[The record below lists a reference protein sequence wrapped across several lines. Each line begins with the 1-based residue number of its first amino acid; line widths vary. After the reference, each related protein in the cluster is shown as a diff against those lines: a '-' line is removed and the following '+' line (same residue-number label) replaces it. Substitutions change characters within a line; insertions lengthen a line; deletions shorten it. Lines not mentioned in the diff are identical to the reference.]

1 MHFTFSGGCS
11 VMMQWNVS
19 TRVENARPATVG
31 VLHPGEMGAAIAA
44 SLSLAGH
51 RVLWASAG
59 RSAATR
65 ARAERAGLEDVG
77 YTRAVAAKSDVVL
90 SVCPPAAAHD
100 VRESVHGYTG
110 IYVDANAVS
119 PDTALRIAAVV
130 EAGGATYVDGGIVGP
145 PPRPPRTTRLYLAGS
160 AADAVAALFAGTAV
174 TAHVLG
180 GPVPV
185 ASALKMVFAAWTKG
199 SAALLLATLAAAR
212 SLGLEDDLR
221 AEWALSRPELAE
233 HVEAAGRSAGV
244 KGWRWSG
251 EMEEIATTFAAAG
264 LPDGFHSAAAALF
277 ARLPRGG
284 EPSLEA
290 VLHALLGRE
299 G

>member
-1 MHFTFSGGCS
+1 L
-11 VMMQWNVS
+11 NVDA
-19 TRVENARPATVG
+19 RVENGRPATVG

-44 SLSLAGH
+44 SLTLAGR
-51 RVLWASAG
+51 RVLWASEG

-65 ARAERAGLEDVG
+65 ARAEQAGLEDVG
-77 YTRAVAAKSDVVL
+77 CTRAVAAESDVVL

-100 VRESVHGYTG
+100 VGESMRGFTG

-119 PDTALRIAAVV
+119 PETAMRIAAVV

-145 PPRPPRTTRLYLAGS
+145 PPRPPRTTRLYLAGA
-160 AADAVAALFAGTAV
+160 AADAVGALFAGTAV
-174 TAHVLG
+174 TAHVLS
-180 GPVPV
+180 GPQPV

-221 AEWALSRPELAE
+221 AEWALSKPELAE
-233 HVEAAGRSAGV
+233 HVQAAGRSAAV

-251 EMEEIATTFAAAG
+251 EMEQIAATFAAAG
-264 LPDGFHSAAAALF
+264 LPDGFHSAGAELF

-284 EPSLEA
+284 EPSLEG
-290 VLHALLGRE
+290 VLQALLE
-299 G
+299 PEA